1 MADPELVRVMD
12 YILNRC
18 NERDIEAVAA
28 AVVRRRRDLSIFGG
42 TTNMPDPKR
51 MAEQMSKQ
59 MNIEGSIEGL
69 TKSVR
74 EYAMRI
80 IRQEAPEL
88 TEEQAEMLTNTWVP
102 DHKGPEDGG
111 ASLPPDLLLN
121 MIEQFVLFSRGEM
134 EEDED
139 QRLRSDLGA
148 WPERYWKAF
157 PQVIRLII
165 TGYLKGEMD
174 DGEFKTRIN
183 TAMVMY

>member
-28 AVVRRRRDLSIFGG
+28 AVIRRRRDLTIFGG
-42 TTNMPDPKR
+42 SVNLPDPRR
-51 MAEQMSKQ
+51 MAGEMSRQ
-59 MNIEGSIEGL
+59 LNLEGTIGGL
-69 TKSVR
+69 TKSIR

-88 TEEQAEMLTNTWVP
+88 SEEQAEMLTRTWIP
-102 DHKGPEDGG
+102 DRNEPKEG
-111 ASLPPDLLLN
+111 AALPPDLLLS
-121 MIEQFVLFSRGEM
+121 MIEQFVMFSRGEM
-134 EEDED
+134 DEGEDR
-139 QRLRSDLGA
+139 RLRADLGA
-148 WPERYWKAF
+148 WPERYWNAF

-165 TGYLKGEMD
+165 TGYLRDEMD

-183 TAMVMY
+183 TAMVM

>member
-28 AVVRRRRDLSIFGG
+28 AVVRRRRDLTIFGG
-42 TTNMPDPKR
+42 SVNLPDPRR
-51 MAEQMSKQ
+51 MADEVSRQF
-59 MNIEGSIEGL
+59 NIEGTVEGL
-69 TKSVR
+69 TKSIR

-88 TEEQAEMLTNTWVP
+88 SEEQAEMLTRTWVP
-102 DHKGPEDGG
+102 GRNEPKEGS
-111 ASLPPDLLLN
+111 ALPPDLLLS
-121 MIEQFVLFSRGEM
+121 MIEQFVMFSRGEM
-134 EEDED
+134 DEGED
-139 QRLRSDLGA
+139 QRLRADLGA

-165 TGYLKGEMD
+165 TGYLRDEMD

-183 TAMVMY
+183 TAMVI